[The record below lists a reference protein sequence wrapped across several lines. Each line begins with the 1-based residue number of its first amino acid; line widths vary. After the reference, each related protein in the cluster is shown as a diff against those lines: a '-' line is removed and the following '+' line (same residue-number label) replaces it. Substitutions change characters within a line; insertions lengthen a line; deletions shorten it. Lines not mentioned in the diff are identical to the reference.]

1 MWYENLKWFFEEG
14 TPDGFNDGGIAEF
27 TSTKY
32 DGLAREIL
40 QNSIDAKIEN
50 DEPVKVVF
58 EQVEYDMSLFPDYD
72 GLMDTVN
79 KCIDFIKDDIGNKS
93 IKKLQLIKSYLEF
106 CKQRNSFIVLK
117 VSDYNTSGLSGAD
130 KKFGTTWSNLVR
142 ISGNSNKKVGSGGS
156 FGIGKY
162 APFVFSHIRS
172 IIYSTKDETW
182 HCHGWNKSHLAD
194 VSHI

>member
-58 EQVEYDMSLFPDYD
+58 EQVEYNMNLFPDYD

-79 KCIDFIKDDIGNKS
+79 KCIDFIKDDTGNKS
-93 IKKLQLIKSYLEF
+93 IKKLQAIKSYLEF
-106 CKQRNSFIVLK
+106 CKRRNSFVVLK
-117 VSDYNTSGLSGAD
+117 VSDFNTSGLSGAD

-156 FGIGKY
+156 F
-162 APFVFSHIRS
+162 
-172 IIYSTKDETW
+172 
-182 HCHGWNKSHLAD
+182 
-194 VSHI
+194 